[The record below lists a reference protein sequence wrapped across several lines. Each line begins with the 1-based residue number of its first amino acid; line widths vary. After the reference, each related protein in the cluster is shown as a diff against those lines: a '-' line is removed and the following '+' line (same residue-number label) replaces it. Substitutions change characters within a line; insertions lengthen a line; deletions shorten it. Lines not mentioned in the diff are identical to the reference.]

1 MILPEHEG
9 TVISGDST
17 SRAARAVPPVR
28 AGRLGLK
35 QPAMALVPI
44 LHPSP
49 NFSPRRG
56 VAVDMLVLH
65 YTGMWTAE
73 DALARLC
80 DPEAKVSAHYLVD
93 EAGRV
98 YALVDEGM
106 RAWHAGVSYWAGES
120 DVNSRAVGIELANR
134 GHDLGYHDF
143 PEAQMAALEE
153 LARGI
158 LARHPIPAFRVL
170 GHSDVA
176 PTRKADPGERF
187 DWQRLARA
195 GIGLYP
201 PEGLPKPAESP
212 DRARFLAKLTRFGYG
227 IGTDPAAGTAAIE
240 AFRRHF
246 HAHALGNA
254 LGIGDAARL
263 DWLLSHMPAAV

>member
-1 MILPEHEG
+1 
-9 TVISGDST
+9 
-17 SRAARAVPPVR
+17 
-28 AGRLGLK
+28 
-35 QPAMALVPI
+35 
-44 LHPSP
+44 
-49 NFSPRRG
+49 
-56 VAVDMLVLH
+56 MLILH
-65 YTGMWTAE
+65 YTGMWSAE

-80 DPEAKVSAHYLVD
+80 DAEAKVSAHYLID
-93 EAGRV
+93 EAGQV

-106 RAWHAGVSYWAGES
+106 RAWHAGVSSWAGEQ
-120 DVNSRAVGIELANR
+120 DVNSRAIGIELANK

-153 LARGI
+153 LARDI
-158 LARHPIPAFRVL
+158 VARHRIPAFRVL

-176 PTRKADPGERF
+176 PTRKVDPGERF
-187 DWQRLARA
+187 DWRRLARA

-201 PEGLPKPAESP
+201 PAGLPKPAESP
-212 DRARFLAKLTRFGYG
+212 DRARFLAKLARFGYG
-227 IGTDPAAGTAAIE
+227 IGTDAAAGTAAIE

-263 DWLLSHMPAAV
+263 DWLLSHLPPAV